1 MVPSTEPP
9 SELPMVSDINL
20 RSPADGILAQRREKF
35 RKKQQSSLSDSNSCD
50 TPTSENSPRD
60 LSMAKPSTPTLI
72 PSSPTMAEAPAPGNF
87 KHPHKPDPLRLPR
100 DEANNDVPA
109 HCTPSPFGTIPSPNW
124 MVMKRYLDCGQM
136 LKTPKQLDSS
146 FFDGQVLP
154 PPSSATPRSP
164 KVFQNH
170 SPRLPIP
177 ETPTDLSSA
186 NKFDDL
192 RGNMEVEE
200 TEAAEDLS
208 ITSRKVK
215 ENRIKEEL
223 PSRYDIILPLLV
235 VQHIFSFK
243 PC

>member
-1 MVPSTEPP
+1 MI
-9 SELPMVSDINL
+9 SDINL
-20 RSPADGILAQRREKF
+20 RSPAEGIVAQRREKF

-72 PSSPTMAEAPAPGNF
+72 PSSPTVLEAPPISTGGGHNF
-87 KHPHKPDPLRLPR
+87 KHPQKPDPLRLPSLK
-100 DEANNDVPA
+100 DEGGVADVVPA

-124 MVMKRYLDCGQM
+124 NVMKRYLDCGLM

-154 PPSSATPRSP
+154 TPSSATPRSP

-177 ETPTDLSSA
+177 ETPTDLSCA

-192 RGNMEVEE
+192 RASMDVDEN
-200 TEAAEDLS
+200 EAAEDLS
-208 ITSRKVK
+208 VNSRKAK
-215 ENRIKEEL
+215 EAVASRIKEEI
-223 PSRYDIILPLLV
+223 PSRCDIR
-235 VQHIFSFK
+235 
-243 PC
+243 